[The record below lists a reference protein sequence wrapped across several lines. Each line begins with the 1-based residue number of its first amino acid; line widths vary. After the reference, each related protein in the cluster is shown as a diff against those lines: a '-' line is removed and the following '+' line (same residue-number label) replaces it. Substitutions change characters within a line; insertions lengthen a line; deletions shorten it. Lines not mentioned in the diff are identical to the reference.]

1 MPCLNMLVFHCSD
14 CKETINS
21 GDDESAD
28 QIFGRLEDHV
38 KKCPD
43 ATFTFD
49 GTTDVARQ
57 RVGAWRSV
65 IEHERLV
72 GRLRLH

>member
-1 MPCLNMLVFHCSD
+1 MLTFQCID
-14 CKETINS
+14 CNETIN
-21 GDDESAD
+21 GDDYESAD

-38 KKCPD
+38 RKCCQ

-49 GTTDVARQ
+49 GTTDIARQ
-57 RVGAWRSV
+57 RLGAWRSV
-65 IEHERLV
+65 LEKERLV

>member
-1 MPCLNMLVFHCSD
+1 MLIFYCTYCS
-14 CKETINS
+14 ETITG
-21 GDDESAD
+21 GDYESPD
-28 QIFGRLEDHV
+28 QILDRVEEHV
-38 KKCPD
+38 TKCPL